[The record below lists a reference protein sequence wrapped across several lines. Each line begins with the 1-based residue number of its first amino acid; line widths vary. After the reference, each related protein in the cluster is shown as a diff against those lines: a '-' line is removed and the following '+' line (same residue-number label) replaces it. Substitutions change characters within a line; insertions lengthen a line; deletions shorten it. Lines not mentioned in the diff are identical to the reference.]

1 MNKQLHTEC
10 EIYCR
15 TTGLES
21 TKRQCNSKKLGACS
35 EVKGNTDVQ
44 QSNEM
49 GEF

>member
-1 MNKQLHTEC
+1 MNKQLHPG
-10 EIYCR
+10 YCR

-21 TKRQCNSKKLGACS
+21 SKSQCNSKKLGACS